1 MTSAAED
8 NYLKAIYK
16 IANYSG
22 DKTVST
28 KSIAEEMQT
37 SAPAVTDML
46 HKLAE
51 KKLVQ
56 YQKYYGVKLS
66 KEGQVV
72 ALQLLRR
79 HRLWETFLHDKLGFS
94 WAEVHP
100 LAEQLE
106 HIRSEALIDSLDQFL
121 GQPKFDPHGD
131 PIPNALGNITM
142 RSHLIL
148 SEIVP
153 GDEIYQII
161 AVRQQSEDFLK
172 FLSEHKMTPGRCIRL
187 KSVNAFDRS
196 CLITNE
202 LDASISISNQYARQI
217 FVKNIT

>member
-79 HRLWETFLHDKLGFS
+79 HRLWETFL
-94 WAEVHP
+94 
-100 LAEQLE
+100 
-106 HIRSEALIDSLDQFL
+106 
-121 GQPKFDPHGD
+121 
-131 PIPNALGNITM
+131 ITM

-187 KSVNAFDRS
+187 RSVNAFDRS

>member
-1 MTSAAED
+1 M
-8 NYLKAIYK
+8 
-16 IANYSG
+16 
-22 DKTVST
+22 
-28 KSIAEEMQT
+28 
-37 SAPAVTDML
+37 
-46 HKLAE
+46 
-51 KKLVQ
+51 
-56 YQKYYGVKLS
+56 
-66 KEGQVV
+66 
-72 ALQLLRR
+72 
-79 HRLWETFLHDKLGFS
+79 
-94 WAEVHP
+94 
-100 LAEQLE
+100 
-106 HIRSEALIDSLDQFL
+106 IDSLDLFL

-131 PIPNALGNITM
+131 PIPNAQGNITM

-196 CLITNE
+196 CLIINE